1 MIRIPYQ
8 SNEKQNSSYHGI
20 GILPF
25 VASGDDA
32 KNFTKSIAIGFN
44 EYWFVGLQGK

>member
-1 MIRIPYQ
+1 MAIYEDID
-8 SNEKQNSSYHGI
+8 
-20 GILPF
+20 
-25 VASGDDA
+25 SGSLV